1 MFLLMDLILIE
12 YILKIVV
19 VENGVLISRLY
30 DVVVEFG
37 ICILSRSVMVFLIV
51 IVCLLGGLNFKRGVD
66 CFKI

>member
-51 IVCLLGGLNFKRGVD
+51 IV
-66 CFKI
+66 

>member
-51 IVCLLGGLNFKRGVD
+51 IVWLLGGLNFKSGVD